1 MKSFLTGSHT
11 VRVARIHLEVSLA
24 VSDIGWFLAVVDSG
38 RVAIVRKTVNT
49 SCPLSLGSTTYQPIN
64 KLVNT
69 DRQGELCE
77 QTLSKNSSMSIKLV
91 RKLINVHK
99 FSQSMGNFQITI
111 LWTSGGKIEQRILK
125 SCIKLKIILF
135 LIFNGRSNSFFFW

>member
-38 RVAIVRKTVNT
+38 RVAIVRILQSVKTVNT

-99 FSQSMGNFQITI
+99 TGLLHSPKAWEIFKLQYCEHLVGILSREFQ
-111 LWTSGGKIEQRILK
+111 KAV
-125 SCIKLKIILF
+125 
-135 LIFNGRSNSFFFW
+135 SN

>member
-24 VSDIGWFLAVVDSG
+24 VSDIGRFLAVVDSG

-49 SCPLSLGSTTYQPIN
+49 SCPLSHGSTSYQPIN
-64 KLVNT
+64 RLVNT
-69 DRQGELCE
+69 DHQGEI
-77 QTLSKNSSMSIKLV
+77 TSDSFVSRLS

-99 FSQSMGNFQITI
+99 TG
-111 LWTSGGKIEQRILK
+111 
-125 SCIKLKIILF
+125 
-135 LIFNGRSNSFFFW
+135 

>member
-24 VSDIGWFLAVVDSG
+24 VSDIGRFLAVVDSG
-38 RVAIVRKTVNT
+38 RVAIVRILQSVKTVNT

-99 FSQSMGNFQITI
+99 TGLLHSPKAWEIFKLQYCEH
-111 LWTSGGKIEQRILK
+111 LVGKLSRE
-125 SCIKLKIILF
+125 F
-135 LIFNGRSNSFFFW
+135 

>member
-24 VSDIGWFLAVVDSG
+24 VSDIGRFLAVVDSG

-49 SCPLSLGSTTYQPIN
+49 SCPLSHGSTSYQPIN

-99 FSQSMGNFQITI
+99 TGLLHSPKAWEIFKLQYCEH
-111 LWTSGGKIEQRILK
+111 LVGKLSRE
-125 SCIKLKIILF
+125 F
-135 LIFNGRSNSFFFW
+135 

>member
-38 RVAIVRKTVNT
+38 RVAIVSKTVNT
-49 SCPLSLGSTTYQPIN
+49 SCPLSHGSTSYQPIN

-99 FSQSMGNFQITI
+99 TGLLHSPKAWEIFKLQYCAHLVGNWAENSKKLYQI
-111 LWTSGGKIEQRILK
+111 KDH
-125 SCIKLKIILF
+125 
-135 LIFNGRSNSFFFW
+135 SFFNF

>member
-24 VSDIGWFLAVVDSG
+24 VSDIGRFLAVVDSG
-38 RVAIVRKTVNT
+38 RVAIVRILQSVNTIIT
-49 SCPLSLGSTTYQPIN
+49 SCPLSHGSTSYQPIN

-69 DRQGELCE
+69 DRQGEI
-77 QTLSKNSSMSIKLV
+77 TSDSFVSRLS

-99 FSQSMGNFQITI
+99 TG
-111 LWTSGGKIEQRILK
+111 
-125 SCIKLKIILF
+125 
-135 LIFNGRSNSFFFW
+135 